1 MVAYQGS
8 VMKKMISLLLA
19 CVLSLFTFYSTC
31 WFSVNGY
38 FNFIIPLVYVAI
50 FAYILLIY
58 LLYRQLRGSP
68 TKEQM

>member
-1 MVAYQGS
+1 
-8 VMKKMISLLLA
+8 MKKMISLLLA